1 MICLWPMVDGLSNC
15 KRSMDGDEEWK
26 VCFGDFDGKACMQKQ
41 VDMAHM
47 PCLLGDFSRVSS
59 HLGTPI
65 TANPNV
71 LLSILC
77 PVLIDNNQIAV
88 EVTRKSCMSERLE
101 IFIFYL
107 LKERLEKAYIKMKRI
122 INKLKKC
129 ERRSEC
135 GTLAVTE
142 FPQTSLMNTRERE
155 RWTV

>member
-1 MICLWPMVDGLSNC
+1 MAMRNGRFVLVTLMGRHAC
-15 KRSMDGDEEWK
+15 RSRWTWHT
-26 VCFGDFDGKACMQKQ
+26 
-41 VDMAHM
+41 HM

-155 RWTV
+155 RDGQCDPPHTHTSPMN